1 MICGQNFHGFCDL
14 PIKCINCGDDHKPQ
28 DKRCEKFQIN
38 IEIKKLMTNSS
49 LNVSEA
55 KERRA
60 GIVDLMKVLVFIGIF
75 YVYLQ
80 IIAQI
85 RIGHMH

>member
-1 MICGQNFHGFCDL
+1 MVFVTYRLNVLIAVMTTN
-14 PIKCINCGDDHKPQ
+14 Q

-75 YVYLQ
+75 HVYFQ